1 MPAAPPRPVPD
12 VSVVV
17 IVHNDADRLPRAVR
31 SVLTQSL
38 RNLEVIVVDDCS
50 TDATPDAVRRL
61 AASDPRVRGLRLP
74 VNSGGCGTP
83 RNAGIDAARAPHLMF
98 LDSDD
103 ELPYH
108 ACKSLLLT
116 AERTGADL
124 VAGEVTRLF
133 EASGTTGLWY
143 PRLFTEPRVVDG
155 IEAAP
160 EYFLDHL
167 STNKL
172 YRADFLA
179 RHRLRFPE
187 GIHYEDQYFSARAY
201 VLAERFAVV
210 PWSVYTWRL
219 AADPDTLSITSSR
232 HRIRNVADRVAVSRL
247 TDTFLEETGRTALRP
262 AKDEAFLRHDLRLYL
277 GDLPFRD
284 RRWTEEFAAVV
295 TPCLEDADPRA
306 LDALTREQ
314 RICQY
319 LLRAGRY
326 DEAADCART
335 LDRPRIAPRS
345 TVRHEGRTYWGATAP
360 ADAHEA
366 EELDISDWHLED
378 QPFATGPLR
387 HEVARVEPHG
397 TRLRITLRTYDPGGL
412 LAGPA
417 DVTAE
422 LRVAARAAP
431 LVVPFG
437 YAPAPDDA
445 AVRTADLVL
454 DLARVPLGP
463 KGFGGR
469 RHPVVALGRLGL
481 HRTDPV
487 LAPAGHPVLRARIG
501 GHDVRVG
508 CEDRGAGRLE
518 IHWERTGPRARA
530 EALAPHLEPVRARFG
545 RLTRR
550 VTGPGAKA
558 LVSHELHRLPVDEE
572 LVVFEALEGRGYA
585 DSPRYIHEELLRRDL
600 PLYAVWSY
608 TGSRAGYPR
617 GVPLVRRGSWEYVRT
632 VARARYWVDSH
643 GFPAH
648 IPKRPGT
655 RYLQTWHGQALKHM
669 GFDTPELRLAGPARR
684 RRHRAMVDRWDAL
697 IAPSEEFERTFVRG
711 NEYTGELLRAG
722 LPRND
727 VLVRWNEPAQRERAV
742 AARERL
748 QIPDGKKVLLYA
760 PTFRDGARAS
770 GESIR
775 VDLEDLVR
783 RVGDAWT
790 VVVRPHYY
798 ERFTVAREIGHA
810 VRDGREFTDLNDL
823 LLASDALLTDYSS
836 VVFDYVNLGRPVLL
850 YTDDYPAYR
859 STLRGTYYDLADI
872 APGPL
877 LTGTGELAAALGDL
891 GAVREEWAGA
901 YERFRTRFNPYET
914 GHAAKA
920 VVDLFFT
927 GGAR

>member
-1 MPAAPPRPVPD
+1 MSAAPPRPVPD

-17 IVHNDADRLPRAVR
+17 IVHNDEGRLPRAVR
-31 SVLTQSL
+31 SVLGQSL
-38 RNLEVIVVDDCS
+38 RNLEVIIVDDCS
-50 TDATPDAVRRL
+50 TDGTPEEVRRL
-61 AASDPRVRGLRLP
+61 AAADPRVRGLRLP
-74 VNSGGCGTP
+74 VNSGGCGAP
-83 RNAGIDAARAPHLMF
+83 RNAGVDAARAPYLMF

-116 AERTGADL
+116 AERTGVDL
-124 VAGEVTRLF
+124 VVGEVTRLY
-133 EASGTTGLWY
+133 EATGATGLWY
-143 PRLFTEPRVVDG
+143 PRLFTEPRVVEG
-155 IEAAP
+155 IGAAP
-160 EYFLDHL
+160 EFFLDHL

-179 RHRLRFPE
+179 RHGLRFPE
-187 GIHYEDQYFSARAY
+187 DIHFEDQYFSARAY
-201 VLAERFAVV
+201 TLAERFAVV

-219 AADPDTLSITSSR
+219 AADPATLSISSSR
-232 HRIRNVADRVAVSRL
+232 HRIRNVVDRL
-247 TDTFLEETGRTALRP
+247 TAARRTDAFLKEAGRAELKP
-262 AKDEAFLRHDLRLYL
+262 AKDEAFLRHALRLYL

-284 RRWTEEFAAVV
+284 RQWTERFAEVV
-295 TPCLEDADPRA
+295 TPCLAEIDLRA
-306 LDALTREQ
+306 VEALPREQ

-319 LLRAGRY
+319 LLSAGRLA
-326 DEAADCART
+326 EAAECART
-335 LDRPRIAPRS
+335 LDRPRIAPRRV
-345 TVRHEGRTYWGATAP
+345 VRHAGRTYWGGTAP
-360 ADAHEA
+360 ADAREA
-366 EELDISDWHLED
+366 AALDITDWHLD
-378 QPFATGPLR
+378 AQPFTTGPLR
-387 HEVARVEPHG
+387 HEVTRVEPHG

-437 YAPAPDDA
+437 YGPAPDDPG
-445 AVRTADLVL
+445 VRTAELVL

-463 KGFGGR
+463 KGFSGR
-469 RHPVVALGRLGL
+469 RHPVVTLGRLGL
-481 HRTDPV
+481 RRTDPV
-487 LAPAGHPVLRARIG
+487 LAPAGRPGLRARVG

-508 CEDRGAGRLE
+508 CEDGGLGRLE
-518 IHWERTGPRARA
+518 IRWERTGARARA
-530 EALAPHLEPVRARFG
+530 ESLAPRVEPVRARCA
-545 RLTRR
+545 RLVRR
-550 VTGPGAKA
+550 ATGPGAKA
-558 LVSHELHRLPVDEE
+558 LVSHELHRLPVDGR

-608 TGSRAGYPR
+608 TGSRAGYPK

-632 VARARYWVDSH
+632 VARARYWIDSH
-643 GFPAH
+643 GFPSH
-648 IPKRPGT
+648 IPKHPGT

-669 GFDTPELRLAGPARR
+669 GYDAPELRLAGPARR
-684 RRHRAMVDRWDAL
+684 ARHQAMVDRWDAL

-711 NEYTGELLRAG
+711 NAYGGELLRTG

-727 VLVRWNEPAQRERAV
+727 VLVRWNEPAQRERAA

-748 QIPDGKKVLLYA
+748 EIPDGKKVLLYA

-770 GESIR
+770 GASIR
-775 VDLEDLVR
+775 VDLEELVR
-783 RVGDAWT
+783 RVGDEWT

-798 ERFTVAREIGHA
+798 ERFAVAREVGHA
-810 VRDGREFTDLNDL
+810 VRDGREFADLNDL

-836 VVFDYVNLGRPVLL
+836 VMFDYVNLGRPVLL
-850 YTDDYPAYR
+850 YADDYPAYR
-859 STLRGTYYDLADI
+859 SALRGTYYELADI

-877 LTGTGELAAALGDL
+877 LTDTAELAAALRDL
-891 GAVREEWAGA
+891 WAVREEWAGA
-901 YERFRTRFNPYET
+901 YERFRARFNPYET
-914 GHAAKA
+914 GRAAKA